1 MSTSIKYSYD
11 YYLRNLYSSNR
22 FARKAENRPTL
33 KSKDL
38 IQADSDAVKKIT
50 EKLRDL
56 EYSSDNA
63 SEVLT
68 DVKMYVETYN
78 NLIESTG
85 NSDSDNINKL
95 KRQITQLT
103 KDNKDE
109 LESLGITISA
119 SGKLSLDKSKFG
131 ECSPSKIERFFGKD
145 SEFMSSIRSYSQQAK
160 RTARR
165 LVDDQSE
172 ELNQSKKKTTS
183 TDASEAELLESL
195 LANPETTGS
204 FDAKG

>member
-1 MSTSIKYSYD
+1 MSTSINYSYD

-33 KSKDL
+33 TNKDL
-38 IQADSDAVKKIT
+38 IQADSDAARKIT

-68 DVKMYVETYN
+68 NVKLFVETYN
-78 NLIESTG
+78 NLVESTG
-85 NSDSDNINKL
+85 SSDSDSINKL

-131 ECSPSKIERFFGKD
+131 ECSPSKIQRFFGKD
-145 SEFMSSIRSYSQQAK
+145 SEFMTSIRSYSGQTK
-160 RTARR
+160 RAARR
-165 LVDDQSE
+165 LVEDQSE
-172 ELNQSKKKTTS
+172 ELNQSKKKDTDG
-183 TDASEAELLESL
+183 DASEAELLESL
-195 LANPETTGS
+195 LANPETGGS

>member
-1 MSTSIKYSYD
+1 MSTSINFD

-33 KSKDL
+33 KNKDL
-38 IQADSDAVKKIT
+38 IQADSDAIKKVT

-68 DVKMYVETYN
+68 NVKMFVETYN
-78 NLIESTG
+78 NLVESTG
-85 NSDSDNINKL
+85 SSDSDSINKL

-109 LESLGITISA
+109 LESLGISINS

-131 ECSPSKIERFFGKD
+131 ECSPSKIERFFGKN
-145 SEFMSSIRSYSQQAK
+145 SEFMSSIRSYSQLAK
-160 RTARR
+160 RSARR
-165 LVDDQSE
+165 LVEDQSE
-172 ELNQSKKKTTS
+172 ELNQTTSKTT
-183 TDASEAELLESL
+183 DANTSETELLESL

-204 FDAKG
+204 FDTKG

>member
-1 MSTSIKYSYD
+1 MSTSINYSYD

-38 IQADSDAVKKIT
+38 IQADSDAINNITKKL
-50 EKLRDL
+50 KDL

-68 DVKMYVETYN
+68 DVKMFIETYN
-78 NLIESTG
+78 NLVESTG
-85 NSDSDNINKL
+85 NSDSDSIKNL

-109 LESLGITISA
+109 LESLGITINS

-131 ECSPSKIERFFGKD
+131 KCSPSKIERFFSKD
-145 SEFMSSIRSYSQQAK
+145 SEFMDSIRSYSQQAK
-160 RTARR
+160 RSARR
-165 LVDDQSE
+165 LVEDQSE
-172 ELNQSKKKTTS
+172 ELTQSKKKNN
-183 TDASEAELLESL
+183 DANASEAELLESL
-195 LANPETTGS
+195 LANPETIGN